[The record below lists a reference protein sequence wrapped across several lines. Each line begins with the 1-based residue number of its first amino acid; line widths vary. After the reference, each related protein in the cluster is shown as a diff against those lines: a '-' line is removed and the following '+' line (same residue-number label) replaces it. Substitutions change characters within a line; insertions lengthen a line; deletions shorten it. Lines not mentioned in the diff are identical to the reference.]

1 MSKECILVVEDE
13 PPIQEL
19 ICYNLKK
26 ERYRVESVA
35 SGKEALRLV
44 RSKIPDLVL
53 LDLMLPDI
61 NGLEVCKTIRAENA
75 KVSIPIIMV
84 TAKGEEA
91 DVVTGLE
98 LGADDYITKPFSPKV
113 LTTRIRTVLR
123 RQATPPLF
131 KGFFY
136 SYFVVSV
143 FTKVISI

>member
-75 KVSIPIIMV
+75 KFSIPIIMV
-84 TAKGEEA
+84 TAKGEEG

-98 LGADDYITKPFSPKV
+98 LGADDYIAKSFSSKI
-113 LTTRIRTVLR
+113 LTTWIKIVLR
-123 RQATPPLF
+123 RRATPPADKNKHL
-131 KGFFY
+131 K
-136 SYFVVSV
+136 
-143 FTKVISI
+143 

>member
-75 KVSIPIIMV
+75 KFFILR
-84 TAKGEEA
+84 TY
-91 DVVTGLE
+91 
-98 LGADDYITKPFSPKV
+98 DDFP
-113 LTTRIRTVLR
+113 
-123 RQATPPLF
+123 
-131 KGFFY
+131 
-136 SYFVVSV
+136 
-143 FTKVISI
+143 

>member
-53 LDLMLPDI
+53 LDLMLPDL
-61 NGLEVCKTIRAENA
+61 NGLEV
-75 KVSIPIIMV
+75 
-84 TAKGEEA
+84 
-91 DVVTGLE
+91 
-98 LGADDYITKPFSPKV
+98 
-113 LTTRIRTVLR
+113 
-123 RQATPPLF
+123 
-131 KGFFY
+131 
-136 SYFVVSV
+136 
-143 FTKVISI
+143 